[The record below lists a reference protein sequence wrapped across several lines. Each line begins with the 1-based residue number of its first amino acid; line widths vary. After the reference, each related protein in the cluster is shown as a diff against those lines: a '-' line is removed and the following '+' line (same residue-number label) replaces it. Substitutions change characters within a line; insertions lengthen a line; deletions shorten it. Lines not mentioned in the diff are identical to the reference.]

1 VYLAGQKKRQR
12 SIAGFRCHIGE
23 VIMLKYFIIP
33 FALVGGLSVIPGA
46 VTAAEVWTAEG
57 FKNPE
62 SVLYDPDRQIFYV
75 SNVNGAPTDK
85 DGAGH
90 ISKLSTD
97 GTLQEAEWVTGLDAP
112 KGLVMRGDQL
122 FVSDIDRLVAIDVNT
137 GEIAGT
143 WDAEGAKF
151 LNDPA
156 VSDDGRV
163 FVSDMLINA
172 IYVLDGETLSLWLQD
187 EALQHPNGLRIE
199 DGRLLIAPW
208 GKEIQQ
214 DFSTKVP
221 GHMIA
226 VDLASKAI
234 STVGSGVPVGNLDGL
249 EPDGQ
254 GNWLVTDW
262 VAGALHRIKADG
274 SSEILVDLNQG
285 SADLEVIDNGAL
297 AVIPMMMDN
306 KVVAHTTK

>member
-1 VYLAGQKKRQR
+1 V
-12 SIAGFRCHIGE
+12 
-23 VIMLKYFIIP
+23 LKFFIIP
-33 FALVGGLSVIPGA
+33 VALVAGFSVLTEA

-62 SVLYDPDRQIFYV
+62 SVLFDEARKVFYV
-75 SNVNGAPTDK
+75 SNVNGVPNEK

-90 ISKLSTD
+90 ISKLSAD
-97 GTLQEAEWVTGLDAP
+97 GVVLEAEWVTGLDAP

-122 FVSDIDRLVAIDVNT
+122 FVPDIDRLVAIDVNT
-137 GEIAGT
+137 GKIVGT
-143 WDAEGAKF
+143 WNAEEAKF
-151 LNDPA
+151 LNDTA
-156 VSDDGRV
+156 VGEDGRV
-163 FVSDMLINA
+163 FVSDMITNS
-172 IYVLDGETLSLWLQD
+172 IYVLDGESLSLWLND

-199 DGRLLIAPW
+199 QDRLLVAPW
-208 GKEIQQ
+208 GKELQQ

-234 STVGSGVPVGNLDGL
+234 STVGSGAPVGNLDGL

-274 SSEILVDLNQG
+274 SFEMLLDLNQG
-285 SADLEVIDNGAL
+285 SADLEVIDNGGL
-297 AVIPMMMDN
+297 AIIPMMMDN
-306 KVVAHTTK
+306 TVVAHTTK

>member
-1 VYLAGQKKRQR
+1 
-12 SIAGFRCHIGE
+12 
-23 VIMLKYFIIP
+23 MLKHFVVP
-33 FALVGGLSVIPGA
+33 FALAAGLSFLTGA
-46 VTAAEVWTAEG
+46 VSAGEVWTAEG

-62 SVLYDPDRQIFYV
+62 SVLYDPARQIFYV

-90 ISKLSTD
+90 ISKLSAD
-97 GTLQEAEWVTGLDAP
+97 GAVLEAEWVTGLDAP

-137 GEIAGT
+137 GKIAGT
-143 WDAEGAKF
+143 WLAEGAKF
-151 LNDPA
+151 LNDTA
-156 VSDDGRV
+156 VGDDGRV
-163 FVSDMLINA
+163 FVSDMLTNS
-172 IYVLDGETLSLWLQD
+172 IYVLDGDSLSLWLQD

-199 DGRLLIAPW
+199 KGRLLIAPW
-208 GKEIQQ
+208 GKDLQE

-221 GHMIA
+221 GHLIA
-226 VDLASKAI
+226 VDLVSKAI
-234 STVGSGVPVGNLDGL
+234 STIGSGAPVGNLDGL

-262 VAGALHRIKADG
+262 MAGALYRIKADG
-274 SSEILVDLNQG
+274 SFEMLVDLNQG

-306 KVVAHTTK
+306 TVVAHTTR

>member
-1 VYLAGQKKRQR
+1 MLKHFVILIALV
-12 SIAGFRCHIGE
+12 AGFS
-23 VIMLKYFIIP
+23 
-33 FALVGGLSVIPGA
+33 LSTEA
-46 VTAAEVWTAEG
+46 ATAAEVWTAEG

-62 SVLYDPDRQIFYV
+62 SVLYDPARQIFYV

-90 ISKLSTD
+90 ISKLSAD
-97 GTLQEAEWVTGLDAP
+97 GVVLEAEWVTGLDAP

-122 FVSDIDRLVAIDVNT
+122 FVSDIDRLVAIDVNK

-143 WDAEGAKF
+143 WNAEGAKF
-151 LNDPA
+151 LNDTA
-156 VSDDGRV
+156 VGDDGRI
-163 FVSDMLINA
+163 FVSDMLTNS
-172 IYVLDGETLSLWLQD
+172 IYVLDGDSLSLWLQD

-199 DGRLLIAPW
+199 EGRLLIAPW
-208 GKEIQQ
+208 GKDIQE
-214 DFSTKVP
+214 DFSTKVL
-221 GHMIA
+221 GHLIA
-226 VDLASKAI
+226 VDLASKKI

-262 VAGALHRIKADG
+262 VAGALYRIKADG
-274 SSEILVDLNQG
+274 SFENLLDLNQG
-285 SADLEVIDNGAL
+285 SADLEVVDNGGL

>member
-1 VYLAGQKKRQR
+1 ML
-12 SIAGFRCHIGE
+12 RCF
-23 VIMLKYFIIP
+23 VVP
-33 FALVGGLSVIPGA
+33 FALVAGFSFLTEA
-46 VTAAEVWTAEG
+46 ATAAEVWTAEG

-62 SVLYDPDRQIFYV
+62 SVLYDEARQIFYV

-90 ISKLSTD
+90 ISKLTAD
-97 GTLQEAEWVTGLDAP
+97 GSVLEAEWVTGLDAP

-122 FVSDIDRLVAIDVNT
+122 FVSDIDRLVAIDVNK

-143 WDAEGAKF
+143 WNAEGAKF
-151 LNDPA
+151 LNDTA

-163 FVSDMLINA
+163 FVSDMLTNA

-199 DGRLLIAPW
+199 EGRLLIAPW
-208 GKEIQQ
+208 GKDIQE
-214 DFSTKVP
+214 DFSTKVL
-221 GHMIA
+221 GHLIA
-226 VDLASKAI
+226 VDLASKKI
-234 STVGSGVPVGNLDGL
+234 SNVGSGVPVGNLDGL

-262 VAGALHRIKADG
+262 VAGALYRIKADG
-274 SSEILVDLNQG
+274 SFEMLVDLNQG
-285 SADLEVIDNGAL
+285 SADLEVVDNGGL